1 MTGRTGKPAAGR
13 SPADLEATLKG
24 CWVVVIMDP
33 DLEVS
38 SPWSAMSDD
47 IGDAVAKAVKDW
59 KAWLRKSARV
69 ARQGARR

>member
-13 SPADLEATLKG
+13 SRAVLEATLNG
-24 CWVVVIMDP
+24 CWVVLIMDP

-38 SPWSAMSDD
+38 SPWSAMADD

-59 KAWLRKSARV
+59 KAWLRKSAPV
-69 ARQGARR
+69 ARQGALR